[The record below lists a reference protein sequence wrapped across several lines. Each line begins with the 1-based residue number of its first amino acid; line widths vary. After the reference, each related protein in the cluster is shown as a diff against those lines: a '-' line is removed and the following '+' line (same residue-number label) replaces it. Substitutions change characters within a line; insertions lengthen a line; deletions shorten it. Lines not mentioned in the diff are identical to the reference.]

1 MLPSLTL
8 TTAIKS
14 QEGFLQDYAVLVI
27 SSYFFLLVVLTSQG
41 GKYET
46 RNNKEKDY
54 DQHQQ
59 RTTLFWISIKE

>member
-8 TTAIKS
+8 TPAIKS
-14 QEGFLQDYAVLVI
+14 QEDLLQDYAVQVI
-27 SSYFFLLVVLTSQG
+27 SSYIFLLVVLTSP

-54 DQHQQ
+54 QHQQ
-59 RTTLFWISIKE
+59 RTMLFGSA